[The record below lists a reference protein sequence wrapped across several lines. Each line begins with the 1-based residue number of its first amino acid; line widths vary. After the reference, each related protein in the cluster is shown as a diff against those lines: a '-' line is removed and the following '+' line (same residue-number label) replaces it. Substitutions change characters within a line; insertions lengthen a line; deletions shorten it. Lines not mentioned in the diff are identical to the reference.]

1 MMRVGL
7 VGAGFVT
14 RHHLIG
20 WRALHPRAK
29 VVAIAD
35 PAIERALD
43 RASEFDIPN
52 VAGSAEELLD
62 RFEIDALDVAS
73 PRETHAHAVLLA
85 ARRGIP
91 VLCQKPLTPTLEE
104 ARRLVDQVGGG
115 TRLMVH
121 ENWRFRRY
129 YREAKRWLDTGA
141 AGRVVQARMTLL
153 SSGLVA
159 DALGKLPGLERQ
171 PFMRT
176 LDRMLVMEVLI
187 HHLDT
192 LRFLLGPLTVE
203 ASRIGRTCAQI
214 RGEDHAMVTLAT
226 AEGAPVILHGNMAAH
241 GHPPAL
247 RDRLEIL
254 GERSTI
260 AFEEGRLTAVGLE
273 TRDTAYD
280 LAETYQGSYNAAIG
294 HFLDAVLSGA
304 PFETAPADNLET
316 LALVERIYALDGR

>member
-1 MMRVGL
+1 MMKIGL
-7 VGAGFVT
+7 IGAGWVT
-14 RHHLIG
+14 QHHLAA
-20 WRALHPRAK
+20 WRSHFPRAK

-35 PAIERALD
+35 PSAERALE
-43 RASEFDIPN
+43 RARAFDIPA
-52 VAGSAEELLD
+52 VMSSAKELIELGGV
-62 RFEIDALDVAS
+62 DAIDVAS
-73 PRETHAHAVLLA
+73 PREFHAEAVRLA
-85 ARRGIP
+85 AERGIP
-91 VLCQKPLTPTLEE
+91 VLCQKPLAPTLEQ
-104 ARRLVDQVGGG
+104 ARRLAEEVAGR

-129 YREAKRWLDTGA
+129 YREARAWLDAGV

-153 SSGLVA
+153 SSGLIA
-159 DALGKLPGLERQ
+159 DPAGKLPGLERQ

-226 AEGAPVILHGNMAAH
+226 ADGAPVILHGNMAAH

-260 AFEEGRLTAVGLE
+260 AFEDGRLTAVGLE
-273 TRDTAYD
+273 ARDASFD
-280 LAETYQGSYNAAIG
+280 LAATYQGSYDAAIG
-294 HFLDAVLSGA
+294 HFLDAVLTGA